1 MRFKIKLLIV
11 WILFH
16 HFSNAQLPAGF
27 TLLNNQIPELEVE
40 LRYATSKNFLGRQ
53 VKAYHTDIAIG
64 SVALAKQLITAQAE
78 LKPMGFG
85 IKIFDAY
92 RPQTAVNDFIK
103 WSEIPNDTTSKKEYY
118 PDLKKNTLF
127 DLGFIAKKSG
137 HSRGSTVDLTLIYL
151 DENKKGEELDMGSP
165 WDFFGDISNYDSPKI
180 NKTQKLN
187 RKLLRDV
194 MISNGFIPYEKEW
207 WHFTL
212 INEPFPNTY
221 YDFSI
226 ITP

>member
-1 MRFKIKLLIV
+1 MYFKIKLLIV
-11 WILFH
+11 WIFFH
-16 HFSNAQLPAGF
+16 HFSNAQLPSGF
-27 TLLNNQIPELEVE
+27 TVLNNQIPELEVE
-40 LRYATSKNFLGRQ
+40 LRYSTSKNFMGRR
-53 VKAYHTDIAIG
+53 VKAYYSDIAIG
-64 SVALAKQLITAQAE
+64 SIALAKQLKKVQAE

-103 WSEIPNDTTSKKEYY
+103 WSKIPNDTISKKEYY
-118 PDLKKNTLF
+118 PNLKKNTLF
-127 DLGFIAKKSG
+127 DLGFISKKSG

-151 DENKKGEELDMGSP
+151 GEDKKGKELDMGSS
-165 WDFFGDISNYDSPKI
+165 WDFFGDISNYDSSKI
-180 NKTQKLN
+180 SEIQKLN

-194 MISNGFIPYEKEW
+194 MISNGFKPYEKEW

-212 INEPFPNTY
+212 INEPFPDTY

>member
-1 MRFKIKLLIV
+1 MYFKIKLLIV
-11 WILFH
+11 WIFFH
-16 HFSNAQLPAGF
+16 HFSNAQLPSGF
-27 TLLNNQIPELEVE
+27 TVLNNQIPELEVE
-40 LRYATSKNFLGRQ
+40 LRYSTSKNFMGRR
-53 VKAYHTDIAIG
+53 VKAYYSDIAIG
-64 SVALAKQLITAQAE
+64 SIALAKQLKKVQAE

-103 WSEIPNDTTSKKEYY
+103 WSKIPNDTISKKEYY
-118 PDLKKNTLF
+118 PNLKKNTLF
-127 DLGFIAKKSG
+127 DLGFISKKSG

-151 DENKKGEELDMGSP
+151 GQDKKGKELDMGSS
-165 WDFFGDISNYDSPKI
+165 WDFFGDISNYDSSKI
-180 NKTQKLN
+180 SEIQKLN

-194 MISNGFIPYEKEW
+194 MISNGFKPYEKEW

-212 INEPFPNTY
+212 INEPFPDTY

>member
-1 MRFKIKLLIV
+1 MCFKIKLLLV
-11 WILFH
+11 WVLFH
-16 HFSNAQLPAGF
+16 HFSNAQLPSGF
-27 TLLNNQIPELEVE
+27 TVLNNQIPELEVE
-40 LRYATSKNFLGRQ
+40 LRYATSKNFMGRQ
-53 VKAYHTDIAIG
+53 VKGYYSDIAIG
-64 SVALAKQLITAQAE
+64 SIALAKQLKKAQAE

-103 WSEIPNDTTSKKEYY
+103 WSEISNDTISKKEYY

-127 DLGFIAKKSG
+127 ELGFIAKKSG

-151 DENKKGEELDMGSP
+151 GEEKKGEELDMGSS
-165 WDFFGDISNYDSPKI
+165 WDFFGDISNYDSQKI
-180 NKTQKLN
+180 NEIQKLN

>member
-1 MRFKIKLLIV
+1 MYFKIKLLIV
-11 WILFH
+11 WIFFH
-16 HFSNAQLPAGF
+16 HFSNAQLPSGF
-27 TLLNNQIPELEVE
+27 TVLNNQIPELEVE
-40 LRYATSKNFLGRQ
+40 LRYSTSKNFMGRR
-53 VKAYHTDIAIG
+53 VKAYYSDIAIG
-64 SVALAKQLITAQAE
+64 SIALAKQLKKVQAE

-92 RPQTAVNDFIK
+92 RPQTAVDDFIK
-103 WSEIPNDTTSKKEYY
+103 WSEIPNDTISKKEYY
-118 PDLKKNTLF
+118 PNLKKNTLF
-127 DLGFIAKKSG
+127 DLGFISKKSG

-151 DENKKGEELDMGSP
+151 GKDKKGKELDMGSS
-165 WDFFGDISNYDSPKI
+165 WDFFGDISNYDSSKI
-180 NKTQKLN
+180 SEIQKLN

-194 MISNGFIPYEKEW
+194 MISNGFKPYEKEW

-212 INEPFPNTY
+212 INEPFPDTY

>member
-1 MRFKIKLLIV
+1 MYFKIKLLIV
-11 WILFH
+11 WIFFH
-16 HFSNAQLPAGF
+16 HFSNAQLPSGF
-27 TLLNNQIPELEVE
+27 TVLNNKIPELEVE
-40 LRYATSKNFLGRQ
+40 LRYSTSKNFMGRR
-53 VKAYHTDIAIG
+53 VKAYYSDIAIG
-64 SVALAKQLITAQAE
+64 SIALAKQLKKVQAE

-92 RPQTAVNDFIK
+92 RPQTAVDDFIK
-103 WSEIPNDTTSKKEYY
+103 WSEIPNDTISKKEYY
-118 PDLKKNTLF
+118 PNLKKNTLF
-127 DLGFIAKKSG
+127 DLGFISKKSG

-151 DENKKGEELDMGSP
+151 GKDKKGKELDMGSS
-165 WDFFGDISNYDSPKI
+165 WDFFGDISNYDSSKI
-180 NKTQKLN
+180 SEIQKLN

-212 INEPFPNTY
+212 INEPFPDTY

>member
-27 TLLNNQIPELEVE
+27 TVLNNQIPELEVE

-118 PDLKKNTLF
+118 PDLKKKYTF
-127 DLGFIAKKSG
+127 
-137 HSRGSTVDLTLIYL
+137 
-151 DENKKGEELDMGSP
+151 
-165 WDFFGDISNYDSPKI
+165 
-180 NKTQKLN
+180 
-187 RKLLRDV
+187 
-194 MISNGFIPYEKEW
+194 
-207 WHFTL
+207 
-212 INEPFPNTY
+212 
-221 YDFSI
+221 
-226 ITP
+226 

>member
-1 MRFKIKLLIV
+1 M
-11 WILFH
+11 
-16 HFSNAQLPAGF
+16 
-27 TLLNNQIPELEVE
+27 
-40 LRYATSKNFLGRQ
+40 GRR
-53 VKAYHTDIAIG
+53 VKAYYSDIAIG
-64 SVALAKQLITAQAE
+64 SIALAKQLKKVQAE

-103 WSEIPNDTTSKKEYY
+103 WSEIPNDTISKKEYY
-118 PDLKKNTLF
+118 PNLKKNTLF
-127 DLGFIAKKSG
+127 DLGFISKKSG

-151 DENKKGEELDMGSP
+151 GKDKKGKELDMGSS

-180 NKTQKLN
+180 NEIQKLN

>member
-1 MRFKIKLLIV
+1 M
-11 WILFH
+11 
-16 HFSNAQLPAGF
+16 
-27 TLLNNQIPELEVE
+27 
-40 LRYATSKNFLGRQ
+40 
-53 VKAYHTDIAIG
+53 
-64 SVALAKQLITAQAE
+64 
-78 LKPMGFG
+78 
-85 IKIFDAY
+85 
-92 RPQTAVNDFIK
+92 
-103 WSEIPNDTTSKKEYY
+103 
-118 PDLKKNTLF
+118 
-127 DLGFIAKKSG
+127 
-137 HSRGSTVDLTLIYL
+137 DLTLIYL

-194 MISNGFIPYEKEW
+194 MISNGFVPYEKEW